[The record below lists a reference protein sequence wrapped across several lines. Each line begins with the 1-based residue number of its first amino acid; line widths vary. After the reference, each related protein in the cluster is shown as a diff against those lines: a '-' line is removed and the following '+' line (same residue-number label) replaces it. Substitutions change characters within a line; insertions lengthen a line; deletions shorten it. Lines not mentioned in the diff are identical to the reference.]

1 MLMTHIPMDHL
12 TSLAQQRRER
22 LQSEAAAERLARVAQ
37 AGGGPSWLRR
47 VLRLAPARPRR
58 PDPDIGRSATGHDL
72 CA

>member
-12 TSLAQQRRER
+12 TSLAQERRER
-22 LQSEAAAERLARVAQ
+22 LLAEAAAERLARTARP
-37 AGGGPSWLRR
+37 GGRRSWLRR

-58 PDPDIGRSATGHDL
+58 PDPDAGRSATDHDL